1 MHTALRAGHVRPAA
15 VSVPEY
21 GYRPA
26 MIDMVD
32 IIEWFRA
39 HDSLMYWSALGSA
52 TTFVGSLII
61 VPILVIRIP
70 DDYFLARRRRVSHW
84 RRLHPVPGI
93 ALLVLKNVCGIVFI
107 VPGIAIPV
115 LPGQGILAIPSR
127 LLPVKFPRTDPR
139 DRPLR
144 RRERAPRTLARYPR
158 QPRLRALAPED
169 LDAARVEFL
178 TRETISRAGRGE
190 LIHPAMVEARN
201 ALLAATPE
209 TAEPG

>member
-107 VPGIAIPV
+107 VAGIAMLV
-115 LPGQGILAIPSR
+115 LPGQGILTILIGVMLVNFPGKYR
-127 LLPVKFPRTDPR
+127 LE
-139 DRPLR
+139 R
-144 RRERAPRTLARYPR
+144 RFIRVRLVARSINWMR
-158 QPRLRALAPED
+158 
-169 LDAARVEFL
+169 
-178 TRETISRAGRGE
+178 SRAGRPPLRMPRRTR
-190 LIHPAMVEARN
+190 LIAP
-201 ALLAATPE
+201 
-209 TAEPG
+209 